1 MFNCMLIAL
10 VCSAQT
16 LYPLSRES
24 IEWYMVPRGHIL
36 DMGVKIQGVNHG
48 YTLELYTATY
58 TGNSL
63 YNARNRPI
71 QQTRPVPRDCLAI
84 QRVQRVQR
92 APIQPR
98 YTFYSLYTMTNI
110 NKL

>member
-1 MFNCMLIAL
+1 
-10 VCSAQT
+10 
-16 LYPLSRES
+16 
-24 IEWYMVPRGHIL
+24 
-36 DMGVKIQGVNHG
+36 MGVKIQGVNIG

-92 APIQPR
+92 APIAALYILQPIH
-98 YTFYSLYTMTNI
+98 YTALYADPLT
-110 NKL
+110 LPLPL

>member
-1 MFNCMLIAL
+1 
-10 VCSAQT
+10 
-16 LYPLSRES
+16 
-24 IEWYMVPRGHIL
+24 
-36 DMGVKIQGVNHG
+36 MGVKIQGVNHG

-63 YNARNRPI
+63 YNGRNRPI
-71 QQTRPVPRDCLAI
+71 QQTRSVPRDCIAI

-98 YTFYSLYTMTNI
+98 YTGYSLYTIQPYTPTLCPMDGP
-110 NKL
+110 